1 MYERLLAKYKV
12 VIEKRTEGETPA
24 GGTGQGGSR

>member
-12 VIEKRTEGETPA
+12 VIEKQTEDQTGASGPA
-24 GGTGQGGSR
+24 GGSK